1 MVRDAQYPSDPFWD
15 YSLVIYAKPGVA
27 AAGIALQDQ
36 YGLDVNLLLACL
48 WYAAEG
54 PGRLESEHIR
64 ECLNRTRDWQQKVV
78 KPLRKVRRFCKH
90 EPTVV
95 PQELRQMFRPGLQAI
110 ELDAE
115 HVEQLVLSATL
126 RPFMNQAANRG
137 GAGTQGEPG
146 VDAIQN
152 LLAYIALQGVTLDAR
167 VAARLREIV
176 AAAFP
181 EADLSALTSP
191 A

>member
-1 MVRDAQYPSDPFWD
+1 
-15 YSLVIYAKPGVA
+15 
-27 AAGIALQDQ
+27 
-36 YGLDVNLLLACL
+36 
-48 WYAAEG
+48 
-54 PGRLESEHIR
+54 
-64 ECLNRTRDWQQKVV
+64 
-78 KPLRKVRRFCKH
+78 
-90 EPTVV
+90 
-95 PQELRQMFRPGLQAI
+95 MFRPGLQAI

-126 RPFMNQAANRG
+126 RPFMNQGANQG
-137 GAGTQGEPG
+137 GAGAQREPG
-146 VDAIQN
+146 TDAIQN

-181 EADLSALTSP
+181 DADLSALTSP